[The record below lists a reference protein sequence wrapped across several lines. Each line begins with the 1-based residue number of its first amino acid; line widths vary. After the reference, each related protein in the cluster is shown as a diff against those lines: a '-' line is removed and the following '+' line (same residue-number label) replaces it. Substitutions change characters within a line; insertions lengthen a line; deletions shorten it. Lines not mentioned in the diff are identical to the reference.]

1 MITEKLP
8 ESLIFFK
15 SDNCL
20 SWEEISHIRR
30 NVAKSTYKKNYNSSM
45 ISNINELN
53 YLDKQLYDF
62 FHEKLM
68 MRIENYGFEKM
79 EEEKKILRNF
89 NEKLELSCVEN
100 YALSEFLPPDQKGW
114 T

>member
-8 ESLIFFK
+8 ESLIFLK
-15 SDNCL
+15 NDNCL

-53 YLDKQLYDF
+53 YLDKQLYDYF
-62 FHEKLM
+62 YEKLV
-68 MRIENYGFEKM
+68 MRIDNYGFEKM
-79 EEEKKILRNF
+79 N
-89 NEKLELSCVEN
+89 N
-100 YALSEFLPPDQKGW
+100 G
-114 T
+114 